1 MMEEER
7 KAGLHDEYPRSS
19 LGEGDDMPLDEH
31 VMDTVQTGDG
41 DLTITH
47 LGHASLLFTH
57 SGKRIYIDPY
67 SRFADYANLP
77 DADIVLI
84 THAHYDH
91 LDPRAIAKI
100 RSDTTN
106 IVHPERCAKKI
117 KDGIVM
123 RNGDVQVIHGFRI
136 EAIPSYSLGP
146 RRRVTTYLHPSGHG
160 NGYVIEFA
168 KLRVLVAGDTHDTP
182 ELKGQADIDIAFLPL
197 RAPFAMSSEML
208 ADVALA
214 MKPKILYPY
223 HRSEAETRRLI
234 DLLKDHPEI
243 DLRIRPRR

>member
-1 MMEEER
+1 
-7 KAGLHDEYPRSS
+7 
-19 LGEGDDMPLDEH
+19 MPLDEH
-31 VMDTVQTGDG
+31 VTDTVQTGDG
-41 DLTITH
+41 DLAITH

-57 SGKRIYIDPY
+57 GGKRIYIDPY

-100 RSDTTN
+100 RRDTAD
-106 IVHPERCAKKI
+106 IVHPERCAKRI
-117 KDGIVM
+117 KGGIVM

-146 RRRVTTYLHPSGHG
+146 RWKMGSLHPSGHG

-168 KLRVLVAGDTHDTP
+168 NLRVLVAGDTHAIP
-182 ELKGQADIDIAFLPL
+182 ELKGQVGIDVAFLPL
-197 RAPFAMSSEML
+197 RAPFAMSPQML